1 VQAGVP
7 AASPLPT
14 AIETIFGPLVC
25 HEGCVLTAT
34 QVDPPGKTDSP
45 AREGGRLYRLVH
57 GWSANLVQMLLA
69 LTQQLLLIPTFLHF
83 WSSDTLAAWLA
94 LYAAG
99 SLVVVADSGLQLR
112 AINRFLAFK
121 ACVDC
126 EGRTANF
133 YARMMRLYLGI
144 VVGLGVLLVAGTE
157 LFPPATV
164 LGFHN
169 TESFDIAMIVITV
182 GTLLALPANLVSGLY
197 RVRGKYSRAVW
208 SQNVALLVGQ
218 IGQFIAVAWLGS
230 LLAVATTYVA
240 TQILFALFLIVY
252 DAPRQLPFLKRGRA
266 VASRSWQ
273 WNAGQFRLALPF
285 AVANLTEIALANAP
299 MLLVSAM
306 VADRVAVAQWG
317 LIRVISSFVRGICIQ
332 MTLPIGAELGHDFA
346 IGDKVRLRGLYAYG
360 SLFITAMAS
369 LIVGGL
375 LPFWSDFFALWTHG
389 SIPNDAVLTMTLLMG
404 STVVAPSLM
413 ALSFANHSN
422 RGDLL
427 VRTKGVQLAVFLIL
441 SAVLIPRLGPLG
453 AAIAVVASDLLT
465 QFGILTLVIVRQ
477 TLVHPIRHMLL
488 LIAIMTAIML
498 GGWGLGLAIRGV
510 VPGAGLLRFL
520 AECTI
525 WLVVVAI
532 AASPLL
538 MERVRGR
545 VLAAVPN

>member
-1 VQAGVP
+1 MNVP
-7 AASPLPT
+7 
-14 AIETIFGPLVC
+14 
-25 HEGCVLTAT
+25 
-34 QVDPPGKTDSP
+34 
-45 AREGGRLYRLVH
+45 GRLRRLIH
-57 GWSANLVQMLLA
+57 GWSANVVQMLLA
-69 LTQQLLLIPTFLHF
+69 LTQQLVLIPAFLHF

-99 SLVVVADSGLQLR
+99 SLVVVADAGLQLR

-121 ACVDC
+121 ACVDSD
-126 EGRTANF
+126 GRTATF

-144 VVGLGVLLVAGTE
+144 VLGLSVLLIAGTE
-157 LFPPATV
+157 LFPPAAV
-164 LGFHN
+164 LGFHE
-169 TESFDIAMIVITV
+169 TPSFNVAMIVITV

-230 LLAVATTYVA
+230 LLAVAITFVA
-240 TQILFALFLIVY
+240 TQILFALFLTVY
-252 DAPRQLPFLKRGRA
+252 DAPRQLPFLGRGRA
-266 VASRSWQ
+266 VTSRSWL

-306 VADRVAVAQWG
+306 VADRVAVVQWG
-317 LIRVISSFVRGICIQ
+317 LIRVISSFLRGISIQ

-346 IGDKVRLRGLYAYG
+346 IGDLVRLRGLYAFG

-375 LPFWSDFFALWTHG
+375 LPFWPDFFTLWTHG
-389 SIPNDAVLTMTLLMG
+389 SIPNDAALTVTLLIG
-404 STVVAPSLM
+404 SAVVAPSLM

-422 RGDLL
+422 RGNLL
-427 VRTKGVQLAVFLIL
+427 VRTKGVQLGVFLVL

-453 AAIAVVASDLLT
+453 AAIAIVASDLLT
-465 QFGILTLVIVRQ
+465 QFGILTLVIVYQ
-477 TLVHPIRHMLL
+477 TLSHPVRHVVV
-488 LIAIMTAIML
+488 LISTMATIVL
-498 GGWGLGLAIRGV
+498 GGWGLGAAIRDV
-510 VPGAGLLRFL
+510 VPGAGLLPFI
-520 AECTI
+520 AECAI

-538 MERVRGR
+538 MERVRAR

>member
-1 VQAGVP
+1 MN
-7 AASPLPT
+7 
-14 AIETIFGPLVC
+14 
-25 HEGCVLTAT
+25 AT
-34 QVDPPGKTDSP
+34 
-45 AREGGRLYRLVH
+45 GRLRRLIH
-57 GWSANLVQMLLA
+57 GWSANVVQMLLG
-69 LTQQLLLIPTFLHF
+69 LTQQLVLIPAFLHF
-83 WSSDTLAAWLA
+83 WTGDLLAAWLA

-99 SLVVVADSGLQLR
+99 SLVVVADAGLQLR

-126 EGRTANF
+126 DGRTATF
-133 YARMMRLYLGI
+133 YARMMRLYLAI
-144 VVGLGVLLVAGTE
+144 VVGLGVLLIAATE
-157 LFPPATV
+157 LFPPAAV
-164 LGFHN
+164 LGFHD
-169 TESFDIAMIVITV
+169 TQGFDVAMIVMTV

-218 IGQFIAVAWLGS
+218 IGQLIAVAWLGS
-230 LLAVATTYVA
+230 LLAVAVTFVA
-240 TQILFALFLIVY
+240 TQILFALFLVVY
-252 DAPRQLPFLKRGRA
+252 DAPRQLPFLKRRRA
-266 VASRSWQ
+266 VASFRWT
-273 WNAGQFRLALPF
+273 AGQFRLALPF

-317 LIRVISSFVRGICIQ
+317 LIRVISSFLRGICIQ

-346 IGDKVRLRGLYAYG
+346 IGDMVRLRGLYAYG

-389 SIPNDAVLTMTLLMG
+389 SIPDDAALAVTLLIG
-404 STVVAPSLM
+404 SAVVAPSLM
-413 ALSFANHSN
+413 ALGFANHSN

-427 VRTKGVQLAVFLIL
+427 VRTKGVQLGVFLVL

-453 AAIAVVASDLLT
+453 AAIAIVASDLT
-465 QFGILTLVIVRQ
+465 QFGILTLAIVRQ
-477 TLVHPIRHMLL
+477 TLSHPVRHMLVL
-488 LIAIMTAIML
+488 VATMATIIL
-498 GGWGLGLAIRGV
+498 GGWGLGSAIRDI

-525 WLVVVAI
+525 WLVVAAI

-538 MERVRGR
+538 MQRVRAR